1 MTDFQSKYAFAFDD
15 SSDEDQSTQKVQENI
30 ALAPIATT
38 NSVQGLFGNESSDS
52 NVFQQQLS
60 KPIQQLHNQQVEV
73 RPTQQ
78 MNTSQILTW
87 NDDAGNTD
95 FQFSQGNQDDQQN
108 NLSSSQNINTPA
120 VYQFEDDNQGYVGI
134 GYNQQQEN
142 IVPLGISQNFQVK
155 SLASSDHSQTQK
167 SDYVNL
173 NQSQIQNNLDIS
185 YNSQSSQQISQSNF
199 KDSNVNEQ
207 QNYFSSDQI
216 GGQKLEQSIPNT
228 STQIDV
234 RAPIEQSH
242 QASQSQTLKNIQT
255 SKAPINSFFK
265 DLLQDSESD
274 EDEDPMSFMKNLTP
288 VNLPIQNQQFSKIPS
303 QNNYIIEE
311 EEQKVDTQQFQVY
324 NFSQIQD
331 NQIVQKQEVY
341 EQIAGNHDQSS
352 NQIEDLQ
359 INDQYQQE
367 VDDHT
372 QNPSHSDQHLYHH
385 EKFYQFQDSQKITQM
400 LILDDRD
407 QIEIEEDNQ
416 DQDYQNQQNFQN
428 IEDNHQDTNNNS
440 NNQNDWVEQPV
451 LTNLIAV
458 DQQSQLQNK
467 SEEFDVLE
475 QHEQPPRIILGT
487 NQNIQKIEDVKI
499 QRSNPLHLN
508 QTQQN
513 PQQIH
518 NQIKLNQDTQPIET
532 QQKSSQSATV
542 GHLPYFLEIDNPFM
556 SGQRNLIVE
565 LLCDGQSLSQS
576 IQNKMRQINVNQ
588 LQEGSQEFQ
597 GQLSS
602 NVFDSD
608 KGIQFKELAQNL
620 LSQSQFSD
628 SLLFSSLFCNQRDRN
643 QIFFEYIEKRF
654 APSHPFIY
662 DCLKERNDKVALCF
676 IHILLGDLSQIDQSI
691 VNEISQDLQINYL
704 LTLSWM
710 LAPRNETVSKHKVF
724 LAYQRALI
732 YQDLDY
738 AKRQYED
745 QISLVVSYSN
755 YLEPHLRNSPAFIN
769 MQSQADL
776 LDQQDQINPNSN
788 KNTNQNSKQNSR
800 SQSFSSNDDTKKTSE
815 QLAQGARNF
824 VAGFGGLFKKVIDQA
839 SNIQKTIINEL
850 QVNQEEDRNIQSDNL
865 HTLKSSPFQE
875 SPSKLFLEDSSN
887 FRSDSQLNLS
897 SHHQEIVLQNADI
910 SLIQSQ
916 TNIQNVDAS
925 IFQHQVLNHQVRST
939 FNPPARFQAPRI
951 LRPQGPPRFT
961 APIIRPQVNF
971 LVQPEQKVFEIQ
983 ETTPQFDS
991 QQLILQNQSI
1001 QDTSFNNQHQLES
1014 DIAPPVGNPFGIV
1027 QRSNSN
1033 QQPQSRVPAGRGRGK
1048 PQYASLLHHQEDQ
1061 QYLQSIIPQR
1071 AHMPLPQ

>member
-30 ALAPIATT
+30 ALAPIATS
-38 NSVQGLFGNESSDS
+38 NSVQGLFGNESNDS
-52 NVFQQQLS
+52 NVFQQQMI
-60 KPIQQLHNQQVEV
+60 KPIQQHQQHSSNQSNLQTTPIYQNPISNQQVEV
-73 RPTQQ
+73 RPALQ

-108 NLSSSQNINTPA
+108 NLSCSQNSNTPA

-185 YNSQSSQQISQSNF
+185 YNSQSSQQIAQSNF

-207 QNYFSSDQI
+207 QNYFSSDQL
-216 GGQKLEQSIPNT
+216 GGQKLEYSIPN
-228 STQIDV
+228 SSFQKVVI
-234 RAPIEQSH
+234 APIEQSH

-458 DQQSQLQNK
+458 D
-467 SEEFDVLE
+467 
-475 QHEQPPRIILGT
+475 
-487 NQNIQKIEDVKI
+487 
-499 QRSNPLHLN
+499 HLN
-508 QTQQN
+508 KGLWTLFQYSTN
-513 PQQIH
+513 
-518 NQIKLNQDTQPIET
+518 LA